1 MSPPRLLLGKP
12 MNASLACALLAT
24 SLCCATGASA
34 AQPPAVLTTFGD
46 GDIAA
51 VLAHPDAGLP
61 APAQTVGSGFGSA
74 VDPHGLDF
82 VRVDEV
88 LVADFTLPQL
98 ARLRVGDASVRG
110 VITLSTRTNANGTLA
125 VSPNGN
131 YALSF
136 GESSGGVAESA
147 VVSGFGSGAIRV
159 QAGAPN
165 LRVRRFVTA
174 AIDFDRSGR
183 AYVCHTTG
191 VAALDPPYAATLFD
205 VALPTTTSTSVCRLS
220 RDGQHL
226 FVTRASAGIGIATAP
241 FSAATIPTVIAAPA
255 GVGALGA
262 IGVSPDGNAVLVAQT
277 NPANAGATRAR
288 LFLLRAPYTPAATM
302 QELVLP
308 AAVSGSTCTPAS
320 GGTSQCPGF
329 EDISVSPD
337 GRLAIVTGNS
347 SVQDTGFSGRAP
359 LLVITDPF
367 EDATRAMH
375 AVTIGTAASANE
387 GRGTG
392 SVRIEP
398 ADLRIFADGFEH

>member
-1 MSPPRLLLGKP
+1 
-12 MNASLACALLAT
+12 MNALRTRTLLAT
-24 SLCCATGASA
+24 SLCAATAAIA

-46 GDIAA
+46 GDIAV
-51 VLAHPDAGLP
+51 VLSHPDAGLP
-61 APAQTVGSGFGSA
+61 VPAQAIGSGFGSA

-98 ARLRVGDASVRG
+98 ARLGVADAGVRG
-110 VITLSTRTNANGTLA
+110 VIALTTRTNANGTLA

-131 YALSF
+131 FALSF
-136 GESSGGVAESA
+136 GESSGGIAESA
-147 VVSGFGSGAIRV
+147 VVSGFGTGAIRV

-183 AYVCHTTG
+183 AYVCHTNG
-191 VAALDPPYAATLFD
+191 VAALDPPYATTLFD
-205 VALPTTTSTSVCRLS
+205 VALPATTSTSVCRLS

-226 FVTRASAGIGIATAP
+226 FVTRASAGIGIASAP
-241 FSAATIPTVIAAPA
+241 FSAATVPIAVAAPA

-262 IGVSPDGNAVLVAQT
+262 LGVSPDGNAVLVAQT
-277 NPANAGATRAR
+277 NPASAGATRAR
-288 LFLLRAPYTPAATM
+288 LFLLRAPYTAASTM
-302 QELVLP
+302 QELALP
-308 AAVSGSTCTPAS
+308 AAITGNGCTPAS

-347 SVQDTGFSGRAP
+347 SVQDSGFSGRAP

-367 EDATRAMH
+367 DDATRAMH
-375 AVTIGTAASANE
+375 AVTIGSAATANE

-398 ADLRIFADGFEH
+398 ADLRIFADGFER

>member
-1 MSPPRLLLGKP
+1 
-12 MNASLACALLAT
+12 MNAWLARRVLAT
-24 SLCCATGASA
+24 SLCLTTVASA

-51 VLAHPDAGLP
+51 VLTRPDVGLP
-61 APAQTVGSGFGSA
+61 APAQAVGNGFGSA

-82 VRVDEV
+82 VRVGEV

-98 ARLRVGDASVRG
+98 ARLRVGDASVQG
-110 VITLSTRTNANGTLA
+110 VITLPTRTNANGTLA
-125 VSPNGN
+125 VSPDGN

-136 GESSGGVAESA
+136 GESSGGIAESA

-183 AYVCHTTG
+183 AYVCHTHG

-220 RDGQHL
+220 RDGQRL
-226 FVTRASAGIGIATAP
+226 FVTRAGAGIGIATAP
-241 FSAATIPTVIAAPA
+241 FSAATVPAVVAAPA

-262 IGVSPDGNAVLVAQT
+262 IGVAPDGNALLIAQT
-277 NPANAGATRAR
+277 NPASAGATRAR
-288 LFLLRAPYTPAATM
+288 LFLLRAPYTAASTM
-302 QELVLP
+302 QELALP
-308 AAVSGSTCTPAS
+308 AAVTGNSCTPAS

-337 GRLAIVTGNS
+337 GHLAIVTGNS

-359 LLVITDPF
+359 LLLITDPF
-367 EDATRAMH
+367 DDATRAMH

-398 ADLRIFADGFEH
+398 ADLRIFADGFER

>member
-1 MSPPRLLLGKP
+1 
-12 MNASLACALLAT
+12 MNALLART
-24 SLCCATGASA
+24 LLAIPPCCAAIASA

-46 GDIAA
+46 GDIAV

-61 APAQTVGSGFGSA
+61 APAQTLGSGFGGA

-82 VRVDEV
+82 LRAGEV

-98 ARLRVGDASVRG
+98 ARLRVADAGVHG
-110 VITLSTRTNANGTLA
+110 VIALPARTNANGTLA
-125 VSPNGN
+125 VSPDGN
-131 YALSF
+131 FALSF

-147 VVSGFGSGAIRV
+147 VVSGFRSGAIRV

-183 AYVCHTTG
+183 AYVCHTNG

-220 RDGQHL
+220 RDGQYL
-226 FVTRASAGIGIATAP
+226 FVTRASAGIGIASAP
-241 FSAATIPTVIAAPA
+241 FSAATVPTVVAAPA

-262 IGVSPDGNAVLVAQT
+262 IGVSPDGDAVLIAQT
-277 NPANAGATRAR
+277 NPAGAGAIRAR
-288 LFLLRAPYTPAATM
+288 LFLLRAPYSAASTM
-302 QELVLP
+302 QELALP
-308 AAVSGSTCTPAS
+308 AAVNGNACTPAS

-329 EDISVSPD
+329 EDIGVSPD
-337 GRLAIVTGNS
+337 GHLAIVTGNS
-347 SVQDTGFSGRAP
+347 SVQDAGFSGRAP
-359 LLVITDPF
+359 ALVITDPF
-367 EDATRAMH
+367 DDATRAMH
-375 AVTIGTAASANE
+375 AVTIGTPGQVDE

-398 ADLRIFADGFEH
+398 ADLRIFADGFER

>member
-1 MSPPRLLLGKP
+1 
-12 MNASLACALLAT
+12 MNALPARILLAA
-24 SLCCATGASA
+24 SLGCATIAGA

-61 APAQTVGSGFGSA
+61 TPVQAVGSGFGSA

-98 ARLRVGDASVRG
+98 ARLRVANAAVHG
-110 VITLSTRTNANGTLA
+110 VIALTARTSANGTLA

-136 GESSGGVAESA
+136 GESSGGAAESA
-147 VVSGFGSGAIRV
+147 VVSGFGTGAIRV

-165 LRVRRFVTA
+165 LRVRRFATA

-183 AYVCHTTG
+183 AYVCHTNG
-191 VAALDPPYAATLFD
+191 VAALDPPYAATLFE

-226 FVTRASAGIGIATAP
+226 FATRASAGIGIATAP
-241 FSAATIPTVIAAPA
+241 FSAATVPIVVAAPA

-262 IGVSPDGNAVLVAQT
+262 IGVSPDGNSVLIAQT
-277 NPANAGATRAR
+277 NPASAGATRAR
-288 LFLLRAPYTPAATM
+288 LFLLRAPYTATSTM
-302 QELVLP
+302 QELALP
-308 AAVSGSTCTPAS
+308 AAVNGNGCTPAS

-337 GRLAIVTGNS
+337 GHLAIVTGNS
-347 SVQDTGFSGRAP
+347 SVQDAGFSGRAP

-367 EDATRAMH
+367 EDATRVMH
-375 AVTIGTAASANE
+375 AVTIGSAASATE

>member
-1 MSPPRLLLGKP
+1 
-12 MNASLACALLAT
+12 MNALLARGLLAT
-24 SLCCATGASA
+24 SLCLATVAGA

-51 VLAHPDAGLP
+51 VIAHPDAALP
-61 APAQTVGSGFGSA
+61 APAQVVGSGFGSA

-82 VRVDEV
+82 LRAGEV
-88 LVADFTLPQL
+88 LVADFALPQL
-98 ARLRVGDASVRG
+98 ARLRIADAGVHG
-110 VITLSTRTNANGTLA
+110 VIALPVRTNANGTLA

-136 GESSGGVAESA
+136 GESSGGAAESA
-147 VVSGFGSGAIRV
+147 VVSGFASGAIRV

-183 AYVCHTTG
+183 AYVCHTNG
-191 VAALDPPYAATLFD
+191 VAALDPPYVATLFD
-205 VALPTTTSTSVCRLS
+205 VALPTTTSTSACRLS

-241 FSAATIPTVIAAPA
+241 FSAATIPIVVAAPA

-277 NPANAGATRAR
+277 NPASAGAIRAR
-288 LFLLRAPYTPAATM
+288 LFLLRAPYTAASTM

-308 AAVSGSTCTPAS
+308 VAINGTTCTPAS

-337 GRLAIVTGNS
+337 GHLAIVTGNS

-359 LLVITDPF
+359 VLVITDPF
-367 EDATRAMH
+367 DDATRAMH

-392 SVRIEP
+392 SARIEP
-398 ADLRIFADGFEH
+398 ADLRIFADGFER

>member
-1 MSPPRLLLGKP
+1 MHAWLDRT
-12 MNASLACALLAT
+12 MLAAALC
-24 SLCCATGASA
+24 SGAA
-34 AQPPAVLTTFGD
+34 GDAQPPAVLTTFGD

-51 VLAHPDAGLP
+51 VIAQPDVGLP
-61 APAQTVGSGFGSA
+61 APAQAIGSGFGSA

-82 VRVDEV
+82 VRVGEV

-98 ARLRVGDASVRG
+98 TRLRLADASAHG
-110 VITLSTRTNANGTLA
+110 VIALSTRTNANGTLA

-131 YALSF
+131 FALSF

-147 VVSGFGSGAIRV
+147 VVSGFESGAIRV

-183 AYVCHTTG
+183 AYVCHTNG
-191 VAALDPPYAATLFD
+191 VAALDPPYATPLFD

-220 RDGQHL
+220 RDGQRL

-241 FSAATIPTVIAAPA
+241 FSAATVPTVVAAPA

-277 NPANAGATRAR
+277 NPASAGATRAR

-302 QELVLP
+302 QELALP
-308 AAVSGSTCTPAS
+308 TAIAGNTCTPAS

-337 GRLAIVTGNS
+337 GHLAIVTGNS
-347 SVQDTGFSGRAP
+347 SVQDSGFSGRAP
-359 LLVITDPF
+359 LLVITNPF
-367 EDATRAMH
+367 DDATRAMH
-375 AVTIGTAASANE
+375 AVTIGTSGQVNE

-398 ADLRIFADGFEH
+398 ADLRIFADGFER

>member
-1 MSPPRLLLGKP
+1 MHAWLGRT
-12 MNASLACALLAT
+12 MLAAALCSA
-24 SLCCATGASA
+24 AAIA

-46 GDIAA
+46 GDVA
-51 VLAHPDAGLP
+51 VVLSHPDDDLP
-61 APAQTVGSGFGSA
+61 APAQVVGNGFGSA

-82 VRVDEV
+82 LRVDEV

-98 ARLRVGDASVRG
+98 ARLRVADATVHG
-110 VITLSTRTNANGTLA
+110 VIALTTRTNANGTLA

-147 VVSGFGSGAIRV
+147 VVSGFGTGAIRV

-183 AYVCHTTG
+183 AYVCHTNG
-191 VAALDPPYAATLFD
+191 IAALNPPYVATLFD

-220 RDGQHL
+220 RDGQQL
-226 FVTRASAGIGIATAP
+226 FVTRASAGIGIASAP
-241 FSAATIPTVIAAPA
+241 FSAATVPIVVAAPA

-262 IGVSPDGNAVLVAQT
+262 IGVSPDGNAALVAQT
-277 NPANAGATRAR
+277 NPASAGAMRAR
-288 LFLLRAPYTPAATM
+288 LFLLRAPYTVASTM
-302 QELVLP
+302 QELALP
-308 AAVSGSTCTPAS
+308 AAVNGNGCTPAS

-337 GRLAIVTGNS
+337 GHLAIVTGNS

-367 EDATRAMH
+367 DDATRAMH
-375 AVTIGTAASANE
+375 AVTIGSAASANE

-398 ADLRIFADGFEH
+398 ADLRIFADGFDR

>member
-1 MSPPRLLLGKP
+1 MHAWRERTV
-12 MNASLACALLAT
+12 LAAALC
-24 SLCCATGASA
+24 SGAAGA

-51 VLAHPDAGLP
+51 VLDQPDVGLP
-61 APAQTVGSGFGSA
+61 APAQAIGSGFGSA

-82 VRVDEV
+82 LRAGEV

-98 ARLRVGDASVRG
+98 ARLRIGDASVHG
-110 VITLSTRTNANGTLA
+110 VIALPARTSANGTLA

-131 YALSF
+131 FALSF
-136 GESSGGVAESA
+136 GESSGGVAEAA

-183 AYVCHTTG
+183 AYVCHTNG
-191 VAALDPPYAATLFD
+191 VAALDPPYATTLFD
-205 VALPTTTSTSVCRLS
+205 LALPTTTSTSVCRLS
-220 RDGQHL
+220 RDGQRL
-226 FVTRASAGIGIATAP
+226 FVTRASAGIGIANAP
-241 FSAATIPTVIAAPA
+241 FSAATIPTVVAAPA

-277 NPANAGATRAR
+277 NPASAGAIRAR
-288 LFLLRAPYTPAATM
+288 LFLLRAPYTTAATM
-302 QELVLP
+302 QELALP
-308 AAVSGSTCTPAS
+308 TAVNGNTCTPAS

-347 SVQDTGFSGRAP
+347 SVQDAGFSGRAP
-359 LLVITDPF
+359 VLVVTDPF
-367 EDATRAMH
+367 DDATRAMH
-375 AVTIGTAASANE
+375 AVTIGSAATANE

-398 ADLRIFADGFEH
+398 ADLRIFADGFER